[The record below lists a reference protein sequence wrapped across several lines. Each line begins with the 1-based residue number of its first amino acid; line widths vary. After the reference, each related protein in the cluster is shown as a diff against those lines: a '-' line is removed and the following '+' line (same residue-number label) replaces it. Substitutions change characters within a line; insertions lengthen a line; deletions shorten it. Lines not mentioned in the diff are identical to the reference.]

1 MRTSV
6 LFWKNGAYSNFH
18 PCVFE
23 LDGHLFHSAEHA
35 FMHSKSMFCGD
46 ANSAEKILR
55 ASTPMEAKKLGRKVS
70 GFEEQLW
77 ERHREE
83 IMERVLF
90 AKFYQNH
97 KLRERMLA
105 LPMDCVF
112 VEASPHDRVWGV
124 GRSSR
129 ELKDGA
135 TSRGMNLLGKCL
147 DRVKSQ
153 LHALHPVF

>member
-1 MRTSV
+1 MRDHV
-6 LFWKNGAYSNFH
+6 LFWQSGAFSNFH

-23 LDGHLFHSAEHA
+23 LGGHLFHSAEQGLN
-35 FMHSKSMFCGD
+35 HSKAMLFGD
-46 ANSAEKILR
+46 NASAEKILQ
-55 ASTPMEAKKLGRKVS
+55 ASTPMAAKLGRKVS

-90 AKFYQNH
+90 AKFDQNH
-97 KLRERMLA
+97 KLRERILA

-112 VEASPHDRVWGV
+112 VKASPHDLVWGV
-124 GRSSR
+124 GRSAR

-135 TSRGMNLLGKCL
+135 KSRGENLLGVCL
-147 DRVKSQ
+147 DRVKGQ
-153 LHALHPVF
+153 LHELHPVF